1 MIPFTVTSATWSDS
15 LCAARPVAGMY
26 RNKEAEKR
34 LSEGERKKQW
44 QPPSQTP
51 SENSLLRVWA
61 LHVPCLQSHKPCGA
75 LPRPQTTQNHRERPE
90 RLQITLLD
98 KCGHKSPPTSLWT
111 FAVLCSA
118 LKLQSVA
125 YITVW
130 FNCSWKAMLERLLK
144 TFSEWQKK
152 KKKRYPFS
160 QRKPRYQAF
169 FAIDYIRWAEHRR
182 NHRCWHCC
190 GRLRWT
196 LKPIVSVH
204 FLSLLYFF
212 LPLLL
217 SAIPPSTLV
226 LGPGQPDRAER
237 PLDGD

>member
-1 MIPFTVTSATWSDS
+1 MIPFTLTSATWSDS

-51 SENSLLRVWA
+51 RENSLLHVWV

-75 LPRPQTTQNHRERPE
+75 LPRPQTTQNHRERSE
-90 RLQITLLD
+90 RFQITLLD

-111 FAVLCSA
+111 FAILCSA
-118 LKLQSVA
+118 LKLQPAA

-130 FNCSWKAMLERLLK
+130 FNCFWKATLERLLK
-144 TFSEWQKK
+144 TFFWMTKNKIKK
-152 KKKRYPFS
+152 LYPFS
-160 QRKPRYQAF
+160 QREPREQAF
-169 FAIDYIRWAEHRR
+169 FAIDYIRWAGHRR
-182 NHRCWHCC
+182 NHRCWHWC

-196 LKPIVSVH
+196 LKPIVSLH

-217 SAIPPSTLV
+217 SALPPPLWYLALASRTV
-226 LGPGQPDRAER
+226 LKG
-237 PLDGD
+237 L